1 MSAVG
6 NRHAVTQTSINTQKP
21 VDTGN
26 LPLTGER
33 TVPGIPAENYWFR
46 RHEAA
51 YEFLAPQAAG
61 RVLLEVGCGEG
72 YGTDL
77 LARTAQRVLAIDYDA
92 TTLAHASN
100 RYPSARFVRAN
111 LAALPVASGAVDVVA
126 TLQVI
131 EHVWD
136 HGQFIDECRR
146 VLRPGGRLIVTTP
159 NRLTFSPGL
168 DAPVNPFHTKEFT
181 AAELTGLIGARGFAV
196 DAVLGLHA
204 GPRLAELDARYG
216 SFVDAQLEVAPER
229 WSAELLDDVTS
240 IGTADFPIHEREVD
254 ASLDLL
260 VLAHRLV

>member
-1 MSAVG
+1 MSHPA
-6 NRHAVTQTSINTQKP
+6 SSLYP
-21 VDTGN
+21 VPVE
-26 LPLTGER
+26 LQLTGER

-51 YEFLAPQAAG
+51 YEFLAPQTAG
-61 RVLLEVGCGEG
+61 SVLLEVGCGEG

-77 LARTAQRVLAIDYDA
+77 LTRSAQRVLGIDYDA
-92 TTLAHASN
+92 TTIVHAN
-100 RYPSARFVRAN
+100 NHYPSARFVRAN

-136 HGQFIDECRR
+136 HGQFVDECRR
-146 VLRPGGRLIVTTP
+146 VLCPGGRLMVTTP

-181 AAELTGLIGARGFAV
+181 AAELTGLIAARGFAV

-204 GPRLAELDARYG
+204 GPRLAALDARYG
-216 SFVDAQLEVAPER
+216 SFVGAQLEVAPER
-229 WSAELLDDVTS
+229 WPAELLDDVTS
-240 IGTADFPIHEREVD
+240 VGTADFPIHERNVD

>member
-1 MSAVG
+1 M
-6 NRHAVTQTSINTQKP
+6 RPLYPDP
-21 VDTGN
+21 VE
-26 LPLTGER
+26 LQLTGER

-51 YEFLAPQAAG
+51 YEFLAPLTAG
-61 RVLLEVGCGEG
+61 SVLLEVGCGEG

-77 LARTAQRVLAIDYDA
+77 LTRSAQRVLGIDYDA
-92 TTLAHASN
+92 TTIVHARDRYRAAH
-100 RYPSARFVRAN
+100 FVRAN
-111 LAALPVASGAVDVVA
+111 LAALPVASDAVDVVA
-126 TLQVI
+126 TLQVV

-146 VLRPGGRLIVTTP
+146 VLRPGGRLMVTTP

-181 AAELTGLIGARGFAV
+181 AAELTGLIAARGFTV

-216 SFVDAQLEVAPER
+216 SFVAAQLDVAPGQ
-229 WSAELLDDVTS
+229 WSEELLTDVAS
-240 IGTADFPIHEREVD
+240 VSTADFPIHERDVD

-260 VLAHRLV
+260 VLAHRVV